1 MTAAWPIKN
10 IRTARCNTPME
21 MRLRR
26 RDVDMADRYRG
37 MEFRLYGKE
46 GDALMEEVANFNY
59 LGRPLDQMYDE

>member
-1 MTAAWPIKN
+1 MK
-10 IRTARCNTPME
+10 
-21 MRLRR
+21 LRR